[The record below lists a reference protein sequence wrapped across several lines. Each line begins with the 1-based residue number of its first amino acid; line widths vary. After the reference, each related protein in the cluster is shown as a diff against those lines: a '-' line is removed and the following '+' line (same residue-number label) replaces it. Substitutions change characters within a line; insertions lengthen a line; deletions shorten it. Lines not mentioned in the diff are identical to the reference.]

1 VIPADFDYRTR
12 VPEPPLERVVERVWY
27 ARGTSPHGKERILPS
42 PSPVLLLVVGPPLRM
57 TAPRPDA
64 RPRERVGAWLQGPHE
79 RPVLNEPTG
88 ETHVVGAVVRPGGL
102 PAFLD
107 EATSSASAVA
117 DRVVPVRELGRPL
130 ARAEAL
136 IEPLSRA
143 GPDEALDRVVA
154 WLAGAFRPAGAREGW
169 IAAIG
174 RLVDGD
180 PPTVAEVQRS
190 MGVSRRYFTEQVRR
204 RAGLPPKTLQR
215 IGRMRRLLAEIDA
228 RRPIRWSREAVG
240 AGYFDQ
246 PHAIRDFKAF
256 TGMTP
261 TEYVERR
268 RRAWGDQVEPGEAP
282 GFVPERVR

>member
-1 VIPADFDYRTR
+1 MIPADFDYRAR
-12 VPEPPLERVVERVWY
+12 SPSPPLDRAVERVWY

-57 TAPRPDA
+57 TAPHPDA
-64 RPRERVGAWLQGPHE
+64 RPEERAGAWLQGPHE

-88 ETHVVGAVVRPGGL
+88 ETHVLGAVVRPGGL
-102 PAFLD
+102 PAFLG
-107 EATSSASAVA
+107 ENGSTVSKLAH
-117 DRVVPVRELGRPL
+117 RIVPVAELGGPL
-130 ARAEAL
+130 VRADEL

-143 GPDEALDRVVA
+143 GPDEALDTVLA
-154 WLAGAFRPAGAREGW
+154 WLGRALRPSAVREGW

-190 MGVSRRYFTEQVRR
+190 MGVSRRYFTERVRR
-204 RAGLPPKTLQR
+204 LAGLPPKTLQR
-215 IGRMRRLLAEIDA
+215 IGRMRRLVAEIDT

-261 TEYVERR
+261 TEYIERR
-268 RRAWGDQVEPGEAP
+268 RRAWGDEVEPGEAP
-282 GFVPERVR
+282 GFVPERT